1 MLYYEIDRKEA
12 KFTRHVIS
20 KEQVGTGLQIKTGD
34 IDGNG
39 LNDIAVAGKSGTYIL
54 FNKGLKK

>member
-1 MLYYEIDRKEA
+1 
-12 KFTRHVIS
+12 RHVIS